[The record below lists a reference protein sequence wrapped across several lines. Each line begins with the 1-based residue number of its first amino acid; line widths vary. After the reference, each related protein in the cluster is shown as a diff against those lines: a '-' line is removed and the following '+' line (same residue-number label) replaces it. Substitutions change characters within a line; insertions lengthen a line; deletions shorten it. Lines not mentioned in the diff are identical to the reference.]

1 MIRAFL
7 PAIMQILLL
16 VVLGNTLDST
26 MKLLIVIVQFLLVY
40 YQLSIKKV
48 E

>member
-26 MKLLIVIVQFLLVY
+26 MKLLIVIVQFLLVC

>member
-7 PAIMQILLL
+7 PAIMQILLF
-16 VVLGNTLDST
+16 VVLGNTIDST
-26 MKLLIVIVQFLLVY
+26 MKLLIVIVQFLLVC
-40 YQLSIKKV
+40 YQLSIKEV

>member
-16 VVLGNTLDST
+16 VVLGNTFDNT
-26 MKLLIVIVQFLLVY
+26 MKLLIVIVQFLLIC
-40 YQLSIKKV
+40 YQLSIKEV

>member
-26 MKLLIVIVQFLLVY
+26 MKLLIVIVQFLLVC
-40 YQLSIKKV
+40 YQLSIKEV

>member
-16 VVLGNTLDST
+16 VVLGNTVDST
-26 MKLLIVIVQFLLVY
+26 MKLLIVIVQFLLVC
-40 YQLSIKKV
+40 YQLSIKEV

>member
-7 PAIMQILLL
+7 PAIMQILFL
-16 VVLGNTLDST
+16 VVLGNTVDST
-26 MKLLIVIVQFLLVY
+26 MKLLIVIVQFLLIC
-40 YQLSIKKV
+40 YQLSIKEV

>member
-7 PAIMQILLL
+7 PAIMQILLF
-16 VVLGNTLDST
+16 VVLGNIVDST
-26 MKLLIVIVQFLLVY
+26 MKLLIVIVQFLLVC

>member
-26 MKLLIVIVQFLLVY
+26 MKLLIVIVQFLLVC
-40 YQLSIKKV
+40 YQLNIKKV